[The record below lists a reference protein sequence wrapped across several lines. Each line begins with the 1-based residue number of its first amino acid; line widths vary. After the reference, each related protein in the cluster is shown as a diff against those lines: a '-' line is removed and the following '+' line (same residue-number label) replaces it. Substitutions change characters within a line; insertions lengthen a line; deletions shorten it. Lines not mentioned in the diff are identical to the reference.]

1 MKILRDSI
9 GKGGGI
15 LHIQNSPLL
24 FLNFHRDG
32 PQEFPIYTNVNL
44 GDFDGSSA
52 GQYDTHRNSV
62 MAQNPSKMTKANF
75 LELFTGVPYVLYASP

>member
-24 FLNFHRDG
+24 FMNFHRED
-32 PQEFPIYTNVNL
+32 PQEFPIYTHVYL
-44 GDFDGSSA
+44 GDFDDSSA

-62 MAQNPSKMTKANF
+62 MAQNPSKMTKDIF
-75 LELFTGVPYVLYASP
+75 LKLSLGVPYVLYASP

>member
-32 PQEFPIYTNVNL
+32 PQEFPIYTRVNF

-62 MAQNPSKMTKANF
+62 VAQNPSKMTKYNL
-75 LELFTGVPYVLYASP
+75 LELFEGVPYVQYASP

>member
-1 MKILRDSI
+1 MKILRGSM
-9 GKGGGI
+9 GKVGEI
-15 LHIQNSPLL
+15 LHIQKSPLL

-32 PQEFPIYTNVNL
+32 PQEFPIYTHVNL

-62 MAQNPSKMTKANF
+62 MAQNPSKMTKDNF